1 MNIKGKSIGRVLVRS
16 DVPHSSTHN
25 FKDFPFDSSIHE
37 ALNSMSF
44 EKPKTIQAYVWDAI
58 LRGHNV
64 AFVSGARGGKTL
76 GNIMKGPIT
85 VIGVYV
91 Y

>member
-1 MNIKGKSIGRVLVRS
+1 
-16 DVPHSSTHN
+16 
-25 FKDFPFDSSIHE
+25 
-37 ALNSMSF
+37 MSF
-44 EKPKTIQAYVWDAI
+44 EKPETIKAYVWDVI

-85 VIGVYV
+85 LNWCLCLLK
-91 Y
+91 

>member
-1 MNIKGKSIGRVLVRS
+1 
-16 DVPHSSTHN
+16 
-25 FKDFPFDSSIHE
+25 
-37 ALNSMSF
+37 MSF

>member
-1 MNIKGKSIGRVLVRS
+1 MLVRS

-25 FKDFPFDSSIHE
+25 FKDFPFDIRIHE
-37 ALNSMSF
+37 VLNSMAF
-44 EKPKTIQAYVWDAI
+44 EKPKTIQAYVWEAI

-76 GNIMKGPIT
+76 GSLLNLQIYICACML
-85 VIGVYV
+85 
-91 Y
+91 

>member
-1 MNIKGKSIGRVLVRS
+1 
-16 DVPHSSTHN
+16 
-25 FKDFPFDSSIHE
+25 
-37 ALNSMSF
+37 MSF
-44 EKPKTIQAYVWDAI
+44 EKPETIKAYVWDVI

-85 VIGVYV
+85 VNWCLCLLMQHLNFRLSDTYIK
-91 Y
+91 